1 MDGGM
6 KEDLAIIFGQ
16 LEDPRIDRHKKYPL
30 CEIVFLVLYSAIL
43 GVESWRGIELI
54 GHERINFLRNFF
66 EFSNGIPS
74 HQTIGRV
81 FSILK
86 PKSFEGFFIK
96 WTSIIYGENQGK
108 QIAIDGKTVRGSG
121 DKANGIE
128 AIHLLNA
135 CAVDC
140 GVTLGQMEVGAK
152 TNEIKLVPEM
162 LDALEIKGSMISVD
176 ALNTQKDIAQKII
189 KGGADYTLALKGNH
203 KILNNKVENLF
214 LSSELS
220 AVNHWEEFE
229 KLHGRETHR
238 IYDVLSVDKYN
249 LDETLDWKGLKGVG
263 MVQTKNLKSE
273 KPAEIRYYLLSYRDV
288 NLFAKS
294 ARGHWGV
301 ESLHWSLDVTFNE
314 DASTKRKDFAPRN
327 YSLIR
332 KFALNIMRP
341 LKGKLTIPLVKIKA
355 AMKPEY
361 LEKLLTDSGFKK
373 LLAREF

>member
-6 KEDLAIIFGQ
+6 KEELAVIFGQ
-16 LEDPRIDRHKKYPL
+16 LEDPRIDRHKKFPL
-30 CEIVFLVLYSAIL
+30 CEIVFLVLYSALL

-54 GHERINFLRNFF
+54 GHERIDFLKKFF

-86 PKSFEGFFIK
+86 PKSFESFFIK
-96 WTSIIYGENQGK
+96 WTSIIYGQNHGK
-108 QIAIDGKTVRGSG
+108 QIAIDGKTVRGSR
-121 DKANGIE
+121 DKAKDKE

-135 CAVDC
+135 YAVD
-140 GVTLGQMEVGAK
+140 GGITLGQMEVGAK

-162 LDALEIKGSMISVD
+162 LDALEIKGAMISVD
-176 ALNTQKDIAQKII
+176 ALNTQKDIAEKIT
-189 KGGADYTLALKGNH
+189 KSGADYTLALKGNH

-214 LSSELS
+214 LVSELPFE
-220 AVNHWEEFE
+220 NHLEDFE

-238 IYDVLSVDKYN
+238 VYDVLSVDKYI
-249 LDETLDWKGLKGVG
+249 LDETLDWKGLKAVG

-273 KPAEIRYYLLSYRDV
+273 KSTEIRYYLLSYSDV

-341 LKGKLTIPLVKIKA
+341 LKGKLSIPLMKIKA

>member
-6 KEDLAIIFGQ
+6 KEELAVIFGQ
-16 LEDPRIDRHKKYPL
+16 LEDPRIDRHKKFPL
-30 CEIVFLVLYSAIL
+30 CEIVFLVLYSALL

-54 GHERINFLRNFF
+54 GHERIDFLKKFF

-86 PKSFEGFFIK
+86 PKSFESFFIK

-121 DKANGIE
+121 DKAKDKE

-135 CAVDC
+135 CAVDS
-140 GVTLGQMEVGAK
+140 GITLGQMEVGAK

-162 LDALEIKGSMISVD
+162 LDALEIKGAMISVD
-176 ALNTQKDIAQKII
+176 ALNTQKNIAEKII
-189 KGGADYTLALKGNH
+189 NGGADYTLALKGNH

-214 LSSELS
+214 LTSKLLTENRL
-220 AVNHWEEFE
+220 EDFE

-238 IYDVLSVDKYN
+238 VYDVLSVDKYI
-249 LDETLDWKGLKGVG
+249 LDETLDWKGLKAVG

-273 KPAEIRYYLLSYRDV
+273 KPAEIRYYLLSYSDV
-288 NLFAKS
+288 NLFSKS

-341 LKGKLTIPLVKIKA
+341 LKGRLSIPLMKIKA